1 MPLGANPKKQA
12 IIGVLDIGSV
22 ADNLDSMIKGNE
34 PL

>member
-12 IIGVLDIGSV
+12 IISALDIGDV
-22 ADNLDSMIKGNE
+22 VDNLDSMIKGNE